1 MTDLARQR
9 LRHWLDVAP
18 IEAINPAD
26 PMIFLSD
33 LQDRLLTRM
42 RDESP
47 IHYCSQG
54 IYGEF
59 WSIARYK
66 YIVEIENQPSLF
78 SSADG
83 FMLEDA
89 PLGAPRSFMRM
100 DPPEH
105 QQTRRY
111 LSPLSSR
118 EKLDGLRP
126 FIAHTVNSVLDA
138 LPLDCAIEWVDVV
151 AAVISRRVF
160 THVMGLPVID
170 AELLE
175 GWAKAAMTA
184 ALNPDHDLDEYQHAL
199 AACSAYFHERCQHD
213 LDEGEISML
222 SMLIQAIRANGR
234 SEVDLMADL
243 MILLIGGIE
252 TVRHA
257 MAGSALLFH
266 RFPAQFATLRGNM
279 SLLTSA
285 MSEVLRLQTPFAY
298 MRRTAT
304 QDIDFH
310 GVTIKRGSKVA
321 LWYAAA
327 NRDEEYFLDPHAF
340 CIERENSGAHLSFG
354 SGPHHCVGK
363 HLALLELEGLWRGLI
378 ERGLVVQPVAPAEK
392 LKSSFI
398 NGYASLQVKICH
410 AT

>member
-1 MTDLARQR
+1 MRDPACQR
-9 LRHWLDVAP
+9 LWHWLETAS

-26 PMIFLSD
+26 PAIFFAD
-33 LQDRLLTRM
+33 LQDRLLTRL

-47 IHYCSQG
+47 IHCCSQG
-54 IYGEF
+54 VCGDF
-59 WSIARYK
+59 WSIAKYK

-78 SSADG
+78 SSAGG
-83 FMLEDA
+83 FTLEDVPA
-89 PLGAPRSFMRM
+89 GTPRSFMRM

-111 LSPLSSR
+111 LSPLASR
-118 EKLDGLRP
+118 ETLDGLRP
-126 FIAHTVNSVLDA
+126 FIANTVSSVLDA

-160 THVMGLPVID
+160 THVMGLPVLD

-175 GWAKAAMTA
+175 GWVKAAMTA
-184 ALNPDHDLDEYQHAL
+184 ALNPDHDRDEYRRAL
-199 AACSAYFHERCQHD
+199 CACSAYFHERCQHD
-213 LDEGEISML
+213 VEKGEISML

-257 MAGSALLFH
+257 MAGSVLLFN
-266 RFPAQFATLRGNM
+266 RFPAQFATLRGNLA
-279 SLLTSA
+279 LLTSA

-304 QDIDFH
+304 QDINFH

-327 NRDEEYFLDPHAF
+327 NRDEEYFSDPHAF

-354 SGPHHCVGK
+354 TGPHNCVGK
-363 HLALLELEGLWRGLI
+363 QLALLELEGLWRGLI

-398 NGYASLQVKICH
+398 NGYASLQVKISH
-410 AT
+410 VT